1 MMKLER
7 ALALAAAGGL
17 ITGMAACDDKKDA
30 PGAEGPSADTASA
43 KDEAGGA
50 DCCAG
55 KNDCKGKGGCK
66 TADHDCAGKN
76 DCKGKGGC
84 KHRECT

>member
-1 MMKLER
+1 MIKLDD
-7 ALALAAAGGL
+7 ALALAAATGL
-17 ITGMAACDDKKDA
+17 LAGVTACDDNKDA
-30 PGAEGPSADTASA
+30 PGAEATPKDTAAATS
-43 KDEAGGA
+43 DGA

-66 TADHDCAGKN
+66 TADHDCSGKN

>member
-1 MMKLER
+1 MIKLDEV
-7 ALALAAAGGL
+7 LALAAAAGL
-17 ITGMAACDDKKDA
+17 AAGVGACDEKTDA
-30 PGAEGPSADTASA
+30 PGADTTASDSAAASDTAA
-43 KDEAGGA
+43 A
-50 DCCAG
+50 DCCVG